1 VHFVLLVLALH
12 LALVLHELGHL
23 LAALALRLRVR
34 HISLGLGPPLLSWK
48 RGGTRL
54 SLGSLLL
61 GARVEVEGDNP
72 FLPSTEVPEQGARSL
87 HQRPGA
93 RLLLALAGPLGSALF
108 AWMLLIGLHLSGTH
122 VPVPLTVG
130 KILHGSAAASAGVQ
144 PGDRIESV
152 AGVPARRWKD
162 VNQAVAGHAGATVE
176 LTVTRQDAPA
186 LLRMSVPASA
196 ADAGESA
203 LGWSQQYT
211 YEEAGPVAAMGA
223 ALVHVGH
230 QLRSVADTAS
240 SLLSPPDE
248 VGLRPVVGVRRVVD
262 RSNVSLDAFLRTASL
277 WSLLLMLFHLVPLPP
292 LDAGEALLALIQRRR
307 GRPLPAGLEV
317 GLAVTGFLLL
327 LTLGG
332 LWLRQRLAASHH
344 PPGSAAVQ
352 ASVDEAPEIPP
363 NPNSEGAAPVA
374 SPGADVTTPGL
385 TGAEVAPAAGQG
397 AEGPGAD
404 VTGAAGNGSSPGDQ
418 RLPSDSVAPAPT
430 R

>member
-1 VHFVLLVLALH
+1 MHFVLLVLALH

-48 RGGTRL
+48 KGGTRL

-72 FLPSTEVPEQGARSL
+72 FLPSAEAPEQGARSL

-108 AWMLLIGLHLSGTH
+108 AWMLLIGLHLAGTH

-162 VNQAVAGHAGATVE
+162 VHLTLADHAGGTVE
-176 LTVTRQDAPA
+176 LAVIRQEAPT
-186 LLRMSVPASA
+186 LLRMRVPEAA

-211 YEEAGPVAAMGA
+211 YEQAGPITAMGA

-230 QLRSVADTAS
+230 QLRSVADTAT

-277 WSLLLMLFHLVPLPP
+277 WCLLLMLFHLVPLPP
-292 LDAGEALLALIQRRR
+292 LDAGEALLALVQRRR

-317 GLAVTGFLLL
+317 GLAVSGFLLL

-344 PPGSAAVQ
+344 PPGSTMVQ
-352 ASVDEAPEIPP
+352 AADEAPADAPAP
-363 NPNSEGAAPVA
+363 DGAAPA
-374 SPGADVTTPGL
+374 GPDAAGSTAPAL
-385 TGAEVAPAAGQG
+385 TGAEAAPPIAGETDSAA
-397 AEGPGAD
+397 AEALDGVG
-404 VTGAAGNGSSPGDQ
+404 TGSSPGDQ
-418 RLPSDSVAPAPT
+418 RLPSDAVAPAPT